1 MVHVAIWTF
10 FEACF
15 SEHEVPARVVVLIKD
30 MIAFKKGALHI
41 KTNDVDK
48 LSKKASGFLNIC
60 YHNKGIEMINVPRI
74 LNSRYVRD
82 AVPQFINNRVPPTIS
97 YKYTCTK
104 AIGGRIF
111 NQKKVVKELDIDKGA
126 ENMCCDCS
134 GSKYCYEPA
143 GHVIT
148 GDLKIVKDA
157 ELRGLIEKGPSY
169 REQNY
174 INWNVNKNLW
184 KEAVAKYKLK
194 WSQKERVDIRALNE
208 WECKVNECIEK
219 RIRSLK
225 SKHINRRKKH
235 ILKSEKHLKSLQ
247 ELHSKY
253 VLVPVDKASGNVIVV
268 CKKHYLEVVLEEV
281 NATTT
286 YEHFAENYSKLVNEH
301 LKFMTASRI
310 VVQPDCRC
318 LPQFYWLPKIHKKP
332 YGARFIAASKTCN
345 TKPLS
350 KLLTSGLKLITNHFR
365 QYCNGI
371 FCRTGVNCF
380 WVIDN
385 SQQVLSTLNKI
396 NYFSTA
402 KHLDSYDFATL
413 YTSIRHDSL
422 KQALKSLIKEAYK
435 VRDSMFIVADL
446 TRRAYWSNIPSS
458 SSSRHSI
465 TEEQFVAY
473 VEYLID
479 NIYVSIG
486 NRVYRQCVGIPMGTD
501 CAPLLANLFLF
512 FYEYSYMRDLIK
524 TDLVLAIKFN
534 NTMRYIDDLLTLNNA
549 TFHSVIADIYPSKLQ
564 LKKTTECGTQL
575 SYLDILITIENG
587 KYSAAVYDKRDN
599 FNFNIVNFP
608 YLSSNIPSGPA
619 YGVYISQ
626 LVRIGR
632 ICSNYTQFTWRHYKL
647 TQRLI
652 HQGFRYS
659 TLCIAFRKFA
669 RKYTHVLEKYGWSIR
684 KHIEDGVCLPAMD
697 PFLSRHV
704 SRRSI

>member
-1 MVHVAIWTF
+1 MRDYKSHVFMFNIRSLILSLPKKCMVAIWTF

-30 MIAFKKGALHI
+30 MIAFKKGALPI
-41 KTNDVDK
+41 ETNDVDK

-60 YHNKGIEMINVPRI
+60 YHNKGIEIINVPRI

-97 YKYTCTK
+97 YKYTK

-126 ENMCCDCS
+126 GNMCCDCS

-253 VLVPVDKASGNVIVV
+253 VLVPADKASGNVIVV

-281 NATTT
+281 NATITH
-286 YEHFAENYSKLVNEH
+286 EHFAENYSKLVNEH

-332 YGARFIAASKTCN
+332 YGARFIAASKTCT

-380 WVIDN
+380 W
-385 SQQVLSTLNKI
+385 L
-396 NYFSTA
+396 
-402 KHLDSYDFATL
+402 
-413 YTSIRHDSL
+413 
-422 KQALKSLIKEAYK
+422 
-435 VRDSMFIVADL
+435 
-446 TRRAYWSNIPSS
+446 
-458 SSSRHSI
+458 
-465 TEEQFVAY
+465 
-473 VEYLID
+473 
-479 NIYVSIG
+479 
-486 NRVYRQCVGIPMGTD
+486 
-501 CAPLLANLFLF
+501 
-512 FYEYSYMRDLIK
+512 
-524 TDLVLAIKFN
+524 
-534 NTMRYIDDLLTLNNA
+534 
-549 TFHSVIADIYPSKLQ
+549 
-564 LKKTTECGTQL
+564 
-575 SYLDILITIENG
+575 
-587 KYSAAVYDKRDN
+587 
-599 FNFNIVNFP
+599 
-608 YLSSNIPSGPA
+608 
-619 YGVYISQ
+619 
-626 LVRIGR
+626 
-632 ICSNYTQFTWRHYKL
+632 
-647 TQRLI
+647 
-652 HQGFRYS
+652 
-659 TLCIAFRKFA
+659 
-669 RKYTHVLEKYGWSIR
+669 
-684 KHIEDGVCLPAMD
+684 
-697 PFLSRHV
+697 
-704 SRRSI
+704 